1 MDSDF
6 VVELWEAMKP
16 YITARERMHAADE
29 LVSLFDAHGL
39 GDGFEHSVD
48 LPSEL
53 RAAVIAHYDLE
64 DEEEEGEEQW
74 QN

>member
-1 MDSDF
+1 MDSEF
-6 VVELWEAMKP
+6 VVELWESMKP

-29 LVSLFDAHGL
+29 FVSLFDAHGL
-39 GDGFEHSVD
+39 GDGFENTVD

-64 DEEEEGEEQW
+64 EDEDGEEAW
-74 QN
+74 

>member
-1 MDSDF
+1 MDSEF

-39 GDGFEHSVD
+39 GDGFENSVD
-48 LPSEL
+48 LPAEL
-53 RAAVIAHYDLE
+53 RAAVIAHYDFEEE
-64 DEEEEGEEQW
+64 DEEEEQW
-74 QN
+74 